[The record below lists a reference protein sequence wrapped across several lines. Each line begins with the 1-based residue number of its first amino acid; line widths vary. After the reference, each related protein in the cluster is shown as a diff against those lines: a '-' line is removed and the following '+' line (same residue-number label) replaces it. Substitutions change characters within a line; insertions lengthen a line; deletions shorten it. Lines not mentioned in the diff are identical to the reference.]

1 MSKTQFE
8 HLKSTLEKISH
19 LNHEYG
25 ELDLL
30 TREKEYKKA
39 KGSAEKRKKDIT
51 SELAKI
57 KNALPGKESK
67 IKANL
72 ESISKLNSELVE
84 IKKEKRALENVH
96 YDGLPWEDFK
106 KFHRQK
112 INILEDRKISESLED
127 SNDLMRNIYF
137 LFFFIIG
144 ISLGLW
150 SDEII
155 IDRLGL
161 NEGLSDTFFA
171 LCCLG
176 TPVLFL
182 GLGAWFDEWRSKR
195 INQQISNKVEHT
207 KQLYSEENMHADRNM
222 RGIVTKINNR
232 HKKIDNFE
240 LEITNLEELDNSKKT
255 QENNLVKVN
264 KLLLN
269 LENDKQEIDNVRADY
284 ESRIEDLSNSIKHLM
299 PHGDRL

>member
-8 HLKSTLEKISH
+8 HLKSTLKKISI
-19 LNHEYG
+19 LNHEYA

-39 KGSAEKRKKDIT
+39 KSSAEKRKKNIT

-72 ESISKLNSELVE
+72 ESISKLNNELVE
-84 IKKEKRALENVH
+84 IKKEKRALENEH
-96 YDGLPWEDFK
+96 YDGLPWDDFK

-112 INILEDRKISESLED
+112 INDLEDRKITEPWEGGMGSVYFL
-127 SNDLMRNIYF
+127 IYF
-137 LFFFIIG
+137 TIGVLLALF
-144 ISLGLW
+144 
-150 SDEII
+150 SDDII

-161 NEGLSDTFFA
+161 TVGLSDMIYA
-171 LCCLG
+171 CSCLII
-176 TPVLFL
+176 PFSVM
-182 GLGAWFDEWRSKR
+182 GLGAWFDAWRSER
-195 INQQISNKVEHT
+195 INKRISNKVEDI
-207 KQLYSEENMHADRNM
+207 KQLQNMHTDRKM
-222 RGIVTKINNR
+222 MGIVTKINNR

-240 LEITNLEELDNSKKT
+240 LENMNLKGLNKSKKT

-269 LENDKQEIDNVRADY
+269 LGNDKQEIDNVRADY